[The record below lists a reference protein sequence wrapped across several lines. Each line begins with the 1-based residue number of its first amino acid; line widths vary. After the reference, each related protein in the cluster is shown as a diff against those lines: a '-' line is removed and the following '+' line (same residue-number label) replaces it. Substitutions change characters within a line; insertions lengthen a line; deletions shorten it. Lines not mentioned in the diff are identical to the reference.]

1 MSIECQPALSVSES
15 IWEAIGLPSRGAK
28 LYELIRQG
36 LPFGLLDEVARLL
49 ELQRGDISMAIC
61 MSPRVLARRAKTGRL
76 TTAESDR
83 LVALVAVF
91 EEALSLFDGDLTATR
106 IWMDSPARGLGLKKP
121 LDMVGT
127 RVEANAV
134 LDLIGRLERGVLV

>member
-1 MSIECQPALSVSES
+1 MSIEYQPAPSVSES

-28 LYELIRQG
+28 LHELIRQG
-36 LPFGLLDEVARLL
+36 LPFGLLDQVARLL
-49 ELQRGDISMAIC
+49 QMQRADISRAIC
-61 MSPRVLARRAKTGRL
+61 ISSRMSARRTKAGRL

-91 EEALSLFDGDLTATR
+91 EEALSLFEGDLTATR
-106 IWMDSPARGLGLKKP
+106 IWMDSPVRGLGLKKP
-121 LDMVGT
+121 LDMLGT

-134 LDLIGRLERGVLV
+134 LDLIGRLDRGVQV